1 VRDLFGDEA
10 PALFVKASGG
20 DLASIEPEG
29 HVAVRLDPLR
39 RWPELTA
46 VCAVNDPVAIGAI
59 RTAQQLGRAVP
70 RELACIG
77 FDDISWAALNSPPL
91 STVHVYKRRMGQ
103 LAARRLVE
111 LLQEPE
117 VVASRTSVATQL
129 VIRES
134 CGTHE

>member
-1 VRDLFGDEA
+1 
-10 PALFVKASGG
+10 
-20 DLASIEPEG
+20 
-29 HVAVRLDPLR
+29 
-39 RWPELTA
+39 
-46 VCAVNDPVAIGAI
+46 
-59 RTAQQLGRAVP
+59 
-70 RELACIG
+70 
-77 FDDISWAALNSPPL
+77 
-91 STVHVYKRRMGQ
+91 MGQ